1 MAVACAIAVTAASG
15 AAVLSATDAGA
26 ALIQT
31 KISLADFKAAYGL
44 SSVRALF
51 DNGNGRGTSLYI
63 QRFNTEGKS
72 FRKFGGKLDLS
83 KSFIFFRVNAPPQ
96 TDPVSAAFTLRVQ
109 RGPFSA
115 NNEPVIETCT
125 IGGSTSA
132 GVNFVDLRQRPDGK
146 PVLRV
151 ERSRSGG
158 STSRLPRDRVGACR
172 GVGHSWVAG
181 DPVAGDSQDL
191 VVVLPAS
198 RHGRD

>member
-1 MAVACAIAVTAASG
+1 MTRVRSMAVACAIAVTAASG
-15 AAVLSATDAGA
+15 AALLSATDAGA

-51 DNGNGRGTSLYI
+51 DKGNGLGTSLYI

-72 FRKFGGKLDLS
+72 FRKFGGKVDLS
-83 KSFIFFRVNAPPQ
+83 KSFIFFRVKAPPQ

-115 NNEPVIETCT
+115 NNDPVIETCT

-132 GVNFVDLRQRPDGK
+132 GVNSLTCG
-146 PVLRV
+146 
-151 ERSRSGG
+151 SGPTV
-158 STSRLPRDRVGACR
+158 SPS
-172 GVGHSWVAG
+172 
-181 DPVAGDSQDL
+181 
-191 VVVLPAS
+191 
-198 RHGRD
+198 